1 MPTHLPVAVPLHHRQ
16 ITLPHHTDAE
26 ASAFIAMQR
35 RWYQVA
41 DKLKTQPPGTVAV
54 TPVDQLLLAPLNG
67 ELVLLSTP
75 GLTGSET
82 EADLPWLFRVED
94 TEEAGVQE
102 YEAISRTLADW
113 LAAPIYGEPVS
124 PAHLSRMVAL
134 VFGGESVPCW
144 AWSGNDPRQVSPQ
157 LQMKAPHSQNETQG
171 VRP

>member
-1 MPTHLPVAVPLHHRQ
+1 MPTHLPVAVPLHHRH

-35 RWYQVA
+35 HWYQVA
-41 DKLKTQPPGTVAV
+41 DTLKTQPPGTVAV

-94 TEEAGVQE
+94 TDEAGVQE

-113 LAAPIYGEPVS
+113 LASPIYGEPVS
-124 PAHLSRMVAL
+124 PVHLSRMVAL
-134 VFGGESVPCW
+134 VFGGESVPSW
-144 AWSGNDPRQVSPQ
+144 VWSGNDPWQDALQQ
-157 LQMKAPHSQNETQG
+157 LMTAPRCQTEHQEASQ
-171 VRP
+171 